1 MFDVLIVADMTF
13 TQPVSHIPVV
23 VVLLGQE
30 TETVVMAAVAFELA
44 VPWAHATPPMTES
57 AQASVVVQKSF
68 IVPP

>member
-1 MFDVLIVADMTF
+1 MFDVLIVADMTL
-13 TQPVSHIPVV
+13 TQPVSQAPVV

-30 TETVVMAAVAFELA
+30 TETVLMAAVAFELG